1 MPDTY
6 SIKPQIYNISHA
18 NTNVDFVTKNG
29 LLNGDF
35 YNHNLMEVV
44 SLFLV
49 MIYVHTMMTQ

>member
-1 MPDTY
+1 MFFLIGEFY
-6 SIKPQIYNISHA
+6 K
-18 NTNVDFVTKNG
+18 KNG